1 MVITSARKN
10 NANVVDNRILLNYKP
25 LQQVPTTKFLVVY
38 INEHLNWADH
48 IHQVKS
54 KISKTCGILT
64 KLKCLLHQSVLLT
77 IYNTLC
83 LPYLQY
89 CAIIIVY

>member
-1 MVITSARKN
+1 MNSQDKAVCMMFTSARNKY
-10 NANVVDNRILLNYKP
+10 NANVVDHRILLNDK
-25 LQQVPTTKFLVVY
+25 QVSTTQFCGVY

-54 KISKTCGILT
+54 KISRTCGILT
-64 KLKCLLHQSVLLT
+64 KLSYHLPQSVLLT

-83 LPYLQY
+83 LPYLQ
-89 CAIIIVY
+89 